1 MLPLS
6 LILLSRLAIQ
16 FYENSYGFS
25 GLFITHSP
33 YVLFS
38 KQPNQRSPTKK
49 SKLFHCYVAK
59 QNVSVSKSNTKVDV
73 DLHQTKFARSFFRLK
88 SFNRSVC
95 FKSIFDS
102 LKNNNTEMRLDE
114 SALIVYDL
122 TIDLQKSTTVLNQ
135 NYQRGFKYFAQWML
149 CYLCS

>member
-1 MLPLS
+1 M
-6 LILLSRLAIQ
+6 I
-16 FYENSYGFS
+16 SY
-25 GLFITHSP
+25 
-33 YVLFS
+33 
-38 KQPNQRSPTKK
+38 KK

-73 DLHQTKFARSFFRLK
+73 DLHQTKFASSFFRLK

-102 LKNNNTEMRLDE
+102 LKKNSTEMRLDE
-114 SALIVYDL
+114 QSALIVYEL

-135 NYQRGFKYFAQWML
+135 NYP
-149 CYLCS
+149 